1 MPGPYQQ
8 GPGPYQQAPG
18 PYAQAPGAYAS
29 APGQYA
35 QQQGPAA
42 PAAPHAGPYQQ
53 APTPGQYQQ
62 APTPGPYQQTQPYSG
77 PYQQAQPYSG
87 PYQQAQPYG
96 GPMEGCQICGAVPA
110 APVTVRGH
118 QGMIVVMRSLRRK
131 GTMCRTCG
139 LATFREMQADT
150 MVQGWWGPMSVVITP
165 ITLLIN
171 LAALSTIR
179 RIPEPVAAGH
189 RPPLNPG
196 KSVFARPRGILGLI
210 PLCLVLAVVLLAVI
224 GMAAGS
230 GEDDGAAPAVKV
242 GACAGASSCVDPWSS

>member
-35 QQQGPAA
+35 QQPGPAA
-42 PAAPHAGPYQQ
+42 YAPAPAPAGPYGQAATPGPYQQ
-53 APTPGQYQQ
+53 APASGPYAQ
-62 APTPGPYQQTQPYSG
+62 APG

-87 PYQQAQPYG
+87 P
-96 GPMEGCQICGAVPA
+96 MEGCQICGAAPA

-139 LATFREMQADT
+139 LATFREMQANT

-171 LAALSTIR
+171 LASLSTIR
-179 RIPEPVAAGH
+179 RIPEPVSAGH

-196 KSVFARPRGILGLI
+196 KSVFARPQGILGLI

-230 GEDDGAAPAVKV
+230 SEDDGAAPAVKV
-242 GACAGASSCVDPWSS
+242 GACAGASSCVDPLSS